1 MVQPR
6 AADESR
12 ELLKGTLD
20 LLILKALQPEPM
32 HGWGIADR
40 IEVLSRDVFRLQT
53 GTIYPALHRLLRR
66 GFITAEWRTSDN
78 NRRARYYRLTPA
90 GRRQLETAHT
100 SWRRA
105 SLAVNRILSST
116 S

>member
-1 MVQPR
+1 MS
-6 AADESR
+6 ENE

-20 LLILKALQPEPM
+20 LLILKALKSEAM

-40 IEVLSRDVFRLQT
+40 IEVLSGDVFTLQT

-66 GFITAEWRTSDN
+66 GLIAAEWRTSDN
-78 NRRARYYRLTPA
+78 NRRARYYRLTA
-90 GRRQLETAHT
+90 SGRKHLAAAHA

-105 SLAVNRILSST
+105 SLAINRVLGSA
-116 S
+116 